1 MRQNDAKSIAIGGMM
16 AAVAIVIMCLGG
28 IIPIAT
34 YVCPML
40 GSILL
45 AIVVRLCGK
54 RIGWAWYAAVALLSL
69 LLGPDKEAAIVFVFL
84 GYYPIVKGWVDRRKL
99 PFLWKLLI
107 FNTAIAV
114 MYVLMIYLFRL
125 EQVVQEFQGL
135 GIVLTVITLILGN
148 AALFMLD
155 LVLGRLS
162 RR

>member
-16 AAVAIVIMCLGG
+16 AAVAIVIMCMGG

-40 GSILL
+40 GAILL
-45 AIVVRLCGK
+45 AIVVKLCGK

-114 MYVLMIYLFRL
+114 MYALMIYLFRL

-135 GIVLTVITLILGN
+135 GIVLTVITLVLGN

>member
-40 GSILL
+40 GAILL

-69 LLGPDKEAAIVFVFL
+69 LLGLDKEAAIVFVFL

-114 MYVLMIYLFRL
+114 MYALMIYLFRL

>member
-40 GSILL
+40 GAILL

-114 MYVLMIYLFRL
+114 MYALMIYLFRL

-135 GIVLTVITLILGN
+135 GIVLTVITLVLGN

>member
-16 AAVAIVIMCLGG
+16 AAVTIVIMCLGG

-40 GSILL
+40 GAILL

-114 MYVLMIYLFRL
+114 MYALMIYLFRL

-135 GIVLTVITLILGN
+135 GIVLTVITLVLGN

>member
-114 MYVLMIYLFRL
+114 MYALMIYLFRL

>member
-16 AAVAIVIMCLGG
+16 AAVAIVIMCMGG

-40 GSILL
+40 GAILL
-45 AIVVRLCGK
+45 AIVVKLCGK

-114 MYVLMIYLFRL
+114 MYALMIYLFRL

-155 LVLGRLS
+155 LALGRLS

>member
-16 AAVAIVIMCLGG
+16 AAVAIVVMCLGG

-40 GSILL
+40 GAILL

-107 FNTAIAV
+107 FNTAIAL
-114 MYVLMIYLFRL
+114 MYALMIYLFRL

-135 GIVLTVITLILGN
+135 GIVLTVITLVLGN

>member
-40 GSILL
+40 GAILL

-107 FNTAIAV
+107 FNTAIAL
-114 MYVLMIYLFRL
+114 MYALMIYLFRL

-135 GIVLTVITLILGN
+135 GIVLTVITLVLGN

>member
-114 MYVLMIYLFRL
+114 MYALMIYLFRL

-155 LVLGRLS
+155 LALGRLS

>member
-40 GSILL
+40 GAILL

-114 MYVLMIYLFRL
+114 MYALMIYLFRL

>member
-40 GSILL
+40 GAILL

-114 MYVLMIYLFRL
+114 MYALMIYLFRL

-135 GIVLTVITLILGN
+135 GIVLIVITLILGN

>member
-40 GSILL
+40 GAILL

-84 GYYPIVKGWVDRRKL
+84 GYYPIVKGWVDKRKL

-114 MYVLMIYLFRL
+114 MYALMIYLFRL

>member
-114 MYVLMIYLFRL
+114 MYALMIYLFRL

-148 AALFMLD
+148 AALFMLV